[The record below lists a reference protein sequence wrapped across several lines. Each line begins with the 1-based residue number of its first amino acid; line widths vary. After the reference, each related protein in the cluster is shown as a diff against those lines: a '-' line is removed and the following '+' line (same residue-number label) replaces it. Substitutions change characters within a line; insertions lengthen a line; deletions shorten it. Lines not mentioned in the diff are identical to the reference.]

1 MDGDA
6 SDAARRNVSPASSGQ
21 PRPAVAYALWLD
33 SLTRAGWDAGP
44 AAEQV
49 PVADALGRV
58 SADAIVARWPS
69 PRSDCSAMDGIAVR
83 AARLAGRGDRADG
96 DAVRLPAGTFEW
108 IDTGDPMPDDADTV
122 VMREWLLPQEDGSVI
137 IVPGGLA
144 ADATAITAAR
154 DARDPAART
163 LAVPRGKNVRRVG
176 EDFAAGEVLVPAGR
190 RLRPGDL
197 AAAAAGGHASLLVA
211 RQPVVAIIPTGD
223 EIRPLGSTAR
233 PGEILDTNSLMLA
246 ARCRQL
252 SAVPMLSEIQPD
264 DPDALAAEIRRC
276 AHDADLVLVIAG
288 SSRGRGDHAA
298 AVLAQVGGVA
308 VTGVAVRPG
317 HPALLG
323 HAKHPGHTARTAAI
337 GRAGIAPVIG
347 LPGYPLATT
356 VIFELF
362 AAPLLAVLQGV
373 RPAVRPA
380 VLATLDRDWSS
391 PSGIEDWVLVTLAP
405 ARPTRPSSAACP
417 SPRRPGAGPGR
428 SASSPAPTP
437 GGRFRPTRPPS
448 PPALPS
454 RCSPSPTPRA
464 DHPAARSASRRRA
477 DRFLLLSTYQ
487 ARDRVIARQT
497 TRKTHT
503 NVAQ

>member
-1 MDGDA
+1 M
-6 SDAARRNVSPASSGQ
+6 SPASSRQ
-21 PRPAVAYALWLD
+21 PRPALAYAHWLD

-44 AAEQV
+44 AAERV
-49 PVADALGRV
+49 PVADALARV
-58 SADAIVARWPS
+58 SADPIIARWPS
-69 PRSDCSAMDGIAVR
+69 PRSDCSAMDGIAVL
-83 AARLAGRGDRADG
+83 AARLAGRADG
-96 DAVRLPAGTFEW
+96 DPDSARGPDADGDRVRDGAVVPLAAGTFEW
-108 IDTGDPMPDDADTV
+108 IDTGDPMPADADTV
-122 VMREWLLPQEDGSVI
+122 VMRESVLPQEDGSVT
-137 IVPGGLA
+137 VAP
-144 ADATAITAAR
+144 
-154 DARDPAART
+154 
-163 LAVPRGKNVRRVG
+163 AVPRGKNVRRVG

-211 RQPVVAIIPTGD
+211 RRPVVAIIPTGD

-252 SAVPMLSEIQPD
+252 SAVPLLSGVQPD

-323 HAKHPGHTARTAAI
+323 HAKHPGGSARTATAA
-337 GRAGIAPVIG
+337 RAGIAPVIG
-347 LPGYPLATT
+347 LPGYPLAAT

-362 AAPLLAVLQGV
+362 AAPLLAALQGV
-373 RPAVRPA
+373 RPTVRPA

-391 PSGIEDWVLVTLAP
+391 PPGIEDWVLVTLAP
-405 ARPTRPSSAACP
+405 AAA
-417 SPRRPGAGPGR
+417 SPVPGTLPAATPARRGAG
-428 SASSPAPTP
+428 SISQLA
-437 GGRFRPTRPPS
+437 
-448 PPALPS
+448 
-454 RCSPSPTPRA
+454 RA
-464 DHPAARSASRRRA
+464 DGWWPIPA
-477 DRFLLLSTYQ
+477 DRTAFAVGTPVEVLPIPDALC
-487 ARDRVIARQT
+487 
-497 TRKTHT
+497 
-503 NVAQ
+503 

>member
-1 MDGDA
+1 M
-6 SDAARRNVSPASSGQ
+6 SPASSGQ
-21 PRPAVAYALWLD
+21 PRPAVAYAHWLD
-33 SLTRAGWDAGP
+33 SLTRAGWKAGP

-58 SADAIVARWPS
+58 SARRIVARWPS

-83 AARLAGRGDRADG
+83 AARLTAGGEAVDS
-96 DAVRLPAGTFEW
+96 AVRLPAGTFNW
-108 IDTGDPMPDDADTV
+108 IDTGDPMPGDADTV
-122 VMREWLLPQEDGSVI
+122 VMREWLLPQEDGGLI
-137 IVPGGLA
+137 IVPGGLTA
-144 ADATAITAAR
+144 GGADATSAVSTGTG
-154 DARDPAART
+154 DPAAGGI
-163 LAVPRGKNVRRVG
+163 AVPLGKNVRPAG
-176 EDFAAGEVLVPAGR
+176 EDFAAGEELVPAGR

-223 EIRPLGSTAR
+223 EIRPPGSTTR

-252 SAVPMLSEIQPD
+252 RAVPALSEIQPD

-323 HAKHPGHTARTAAI
+323 HAKHPGSAARPTAS

-347 LPGYPLATT
+347 LPGYPLASA

-362 AAPLLAVLQGV
+362 AAPLLAALQGV
-373 RPAVRPA
+373 RPTPGPA
-380 VLATLDRDWSS
+380 LLAALDRDWSS
-391 PSGIEDWVLVTLAP
+391 PPGIEDWVLVTLAP
-405 ARPTRPSSAACP
+405 AAR
-417 SPRRPGAGPGR
+417 SPDLGGLPVATPARRGAG
-428 SASSPAPTP
+428 SISQLA
-437 GGRFRPTRPPS
+437 
-448 PPALPS
+448 
-454 RCSPSPTPRA
+454 RA
-464 DHPAARSASRRRA
+464 DAWWPIPPDQTAFTSGAPIA
-477 DRFLLLSTYQ
+477 LLPISD
-487 ARDRVIARQT
+487 APC
-497 TRKTHT
+497 
-503 NVAQ
+503 

>member
-1 MDGDA
+1 M
-6 SDAARRNVSPASSGQ
+6 SPASSGQ
-21 PRPAVAYALWLD
+21 PRPALAYALWLD

-44 AAEQV
+44 ATERV

-58 SADAIVARWPS
+58 SADPIVARWPS

-83 AARLAGRGDRADG
+83 AARLTAGGTDG
-96 DAVRLPAGTFEW
+96 AVALPAGTFEW
-108 IDTGDPMPDDADTV
+108 IDTGDPMPEDADTV

-137 IVPGGLA
+137 IVRRGLAAAA
-144 ADATAITAAR
+144 ADATVVPGAGTDAA
-154 DARDPAART
+154 AAPT
-163 LAVPRGKNVRRVG
+163 GATAVPRGKNVRRVG
-176 EDFAAGEVLVPAGR
+176 EDFAADEALVPAGR

-197 AAAAAGGHASLLVA
+197 AAAAAAGQSSLVVA

-252 SAVPMLSEIQPD
+252 SAAPLLSEIQPD

-276 AHDADLVLVIAG
+276 AHEADLVLIIAG
-288 SSRGRGDHAA
+288 SSQGRGDHTA

-308 VTGVAVRPG
+308 VTAVAVRPG

-323 HAKHPGHTARTAAI
+323 HAKHPGHTARSGAI

-362 AAPLLAVLQGV
+362 AAPLLAALQGV

-380 VLATLDRDWSS
+380 RLAALDRDWSS
-391 PSGIEDWVLVTLAP
+391 PPGIEDWVLVTLAP
-405 ARPTRPSSAACP
+405 AAASPAGGALPVATPTR
-417 SPRRPGAGPGR
+417 RGAG
-428 SASSPAPTP
+428 SISQLA
-437 GGRFRPTRPPS
+437 
-448 PPALPS
+448 
-454 RCSPSPTPRA
+454 RA
-464 DHPAARSASRRRA
+464 DAWWPIPPDRTAFTSGTPIEVSPIPDARG
-477 DRFLLLSTYQ
+477 
-487 ARDRVIARQT
+487 
-497 TRKTHT
+497 
-503 NVAQ
+503 